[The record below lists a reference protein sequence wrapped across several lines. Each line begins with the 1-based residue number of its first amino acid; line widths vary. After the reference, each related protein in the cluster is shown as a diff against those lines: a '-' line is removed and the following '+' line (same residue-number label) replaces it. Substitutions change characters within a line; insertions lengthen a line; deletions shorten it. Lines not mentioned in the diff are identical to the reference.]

1 MFSKGS
7 SYIREESLETNV
19 ISLVLLRRSRSKH
32 LSITPRELARPRE
45 RLAAR
50 ETVLGTRLSRVKVVE
65 NRRNPD
71 AKAQRMEEGRTRSI
85 DRVDEMIHRFNRA
98 PSHPLSHLHFGVE
111 AEPPLLPSRS
121 ANFPSQRLLFVAP
134 RGKKGTR
141 AKKPSPLP
149 RSVSLR
155 GASILIGLPA
165 N

>member
-1 MFSKGS
+1 M
-7 SYIREESLETNV
+7 

-45 RLAAR
+45 RFAAR

-71 AKAQRMEEGRTRSI
+71 AKPQRMEEGRTRSI

-111 AEPPLLPSRS
+111 AEPPS
-121 ANFPSQRLLFVAP
+121 AISLGKLSVAAPPLCRTPREKRDAREETLAPPPLRFSTRRLDLDWIT
-134 RGKKGTR
+134 G
-141 AKKPSPLP
+141 
-149 RSVSLR
+149 
-155 GASILIGLPA
+155 
-165 N
+165 